1 MNWRTRLLCY
11 RSWIWPTVPN
21 LHFWFTTVK
30 VKGND
35 STINKRLFSYCRS
48 KTWFFLTDSRIRKK
62 CLKTL
67 QLFIVFNALMTVAS
81 NKTSSSD
88 CNLSTKAL
96 KNSSR
101 KNHVWILDCRSRFV
115 QPEVAV
121 RIPLSSHEI
130 KRYCLSKT
138 VDEQPLNR
146 SHVGNS
152 DSMPHWEKVNVFY
165 IAMAEKSGK
174 KTAIPDG
181 PASGMAV
188 FY

>member
-1 MNWRTRLLCY
+1 MLSVLDLADSSKLAFLIYDCRVDSRNHELSHWNCCPW
-11 RSWIWPTVPN
+11 SWPTVPN

-88 CNLSTKAL
+88 CNLSIKAL

-121 RIPLSSHEI
+121 RIPLSWFSTVAVNST
-130 KRYCLSKT
+130 LSNWYY
-138 VDEQPLNR
+138 PLR
-146 SHVGNS
+146 VLDRGR
-152 DSMPHWEKVNVFY
+152 
-165 IAMAEKSGK
+165 GQL
-174 KTAIPDG
+174 
-181 PASGMAV
+181 
-188 FY
+188 